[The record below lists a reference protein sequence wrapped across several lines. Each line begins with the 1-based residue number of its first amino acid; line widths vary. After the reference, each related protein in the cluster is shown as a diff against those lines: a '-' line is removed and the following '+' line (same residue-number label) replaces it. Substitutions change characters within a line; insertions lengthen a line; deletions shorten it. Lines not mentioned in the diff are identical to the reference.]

1 MPTYKGSIEHL
12 FAVIPKISGTIQAM
26 FKVTY
31 DFLNSGSD
39 LGIQRLAYNTGTRPS
54 DCGQT
59 GTNFYDQNQPFGDNS
74 WACFRFAS
82 ASVPFDILIQYSGTG
97 VTFGNTTNDHA
108 KIGGSAAASQ
118 NNFGIAVAT
127 AFSGST
133 AIDPWNGTTTL
144 SGSDRKGTA
153 VWTSG
158 SATNRLSVFPR
169 SNAFGGSFVTTND
182 DMVAFVF
189 QFSTSAPHR
198 YQIVASKDSIYIA
211 RDQWDD
217 SAYDKF
223 FYAGSYNPISGSS
236 PTVPF
241 VVWSPL
247 TTNET
252 AGTQIPATTVGTS
265 YSTDG
270 GIAHPLFVD
279 TKFLSIDR
287 LSYFNQTTALQP
299 NNSFSPT
306 QYDEF
311 PIYVGMNE
319 TTSSY
324 GICGTLD
331 FVREIYKTNV
341 HDINNVT
348 QRAVLGSDS
357 SVSSIK
363 HSIPWVSGTT
373 PGTGT
378 TRAGV
383 QFSRLHGSNQF
394 KFCRYTRHS
403 ARA

>member
-12 FAVIPKISGTIQAM
+12 FSVVATISGTIQSM

-39 LGIQRLAYNTGTRPS
+39 IGIQRLAYNTGTRPS
-54 DCGQT
+54 GCNQT
-59 GTNFYDQNQPFGDNS
+59 GTNFYDQAQPFGDNS
-74 WACFRFAS
+74 WACFRFSS
-82 ASVPFDILIQYSGTG
+82 ASVPFDILIQYSGIG
-97 VTFGNTTNDHA
+97 ATFGNTTNDHA
-108 KIGGSAAASQ
+108 RIGGSAFSGQ
-118 NNFGIAVAT
+118 SNFGIAVAT

-133 AIDPWNGTTTL
+133 PIDPWNGTTTL

-169 SNAFGGSFVTTND
+169 SNAFGGSFASTND

-189 QFSTSAPHR
+189 GFGSTTPHR
-198 YQIVASKDSIYIA
+198 YQIIASKDAIYLA
-211 RDQWDD
+211 RDQSDD
-217 SAYDKF
+217 SAYDRF

-241 VVWSPL
+241 LVWSTL

-252 AGTQIPATTVGTS
+252 AGTQIPSTTAGTS
-265 YSTDG
+265 NTSDG

-287 LSYFNQTTALQP
+287 LSYFNQTSALQP

-311 PIYVGMNE
+311 PVYVGMNE
-319 TTSSY
+319 TTASF
-324 GICGTLD
+324 GICGTID

-348 QRAVLGSDS
+348 QRAVFGSATTPAA
-357 SVSSIK
+357 IK
-363 HSIPWVSGTT
+363 HSVPWVSGTV

-383 QFSRLHGSNQF
+383 QFSR
-394 KFCRYTRHS
+394 
-403 ARA
+403 

>member
-12 FAVIPKISGTIQAM
+12 FSVVATISGTIQSM

-39 LGIQRLAYNTGTRPS
+39 IGIQRLAYNTGTRPS
-54 DCGQT
+54 GCNQT
-59 GTNFYDQNQPFGDNS
+59 GTNFYDQAQPFGDNS
-74 WACFRFAS
+74 WACFRFSS
-82 ASVPFDILIQYSGTG
+82 ASVPFDILIQYSGIG
-97 VTFGNTTNDHA
+97 ATFGNTTNDHA
-108 KIGGSAAASQ
+108 RIGGSAFSGQ
-118 NNFGIAVAT
+118 SNFGIAVAT

-133 AIDPWNGTTTL
+133 PIDPWNGTTTL

-169 SNAFGGSFVTTND
+169 SNAFGGSFASTND

-189 QFSTSAPHR
+189 GFGSTTPHR
-198 YQIVASKDSIYIA
+198 YQIIASKDAIYLA
-211 RDQWDD
+211 KNQSDD
-217 SAYDKF
+217 SAYDRF

-241 VVWSPL
+241 LVWSTL

-252 AGTQIPATTVGTS
+252 AGTQIPSTTAGTS
-265 YSTDG
+265 NTSDG

-287 LSYFNQTTALQP
+287 LSYFNQTSALQP

-311 PIYVGMNE
+311 PVYVGMNE
-319 TTSSY
+319 TTASF
-324 GICGTLD
+324 GICGTID

-348 QRAVLGSDS
+348 QRAVFGSATTPAA
-357 SVSSIK
+357 IK
-363 HSIPWVSGTT
+363 HSVPWVSGTV

-383 QFSRLHGSNQF
+383 QFSR
-394 KFCRYTRHS
+394 
-403 ARA
+403 